1 MIRRPLRII
10 NKLGLHARAASK
22 LASVA
27 SQYKAEITLTR
38 DGQEVSGKSIMG
50 IMMLGAGRGTELE
63 LIADGSDEEA
73 AAEALAE
80 LVENR
85 FGEKE

>member
-22 LASVA
+22 LVSVA
-27 SQYKAEITLTR
+27 SQYEAEITLNR

-50 IMMLGAGRGTELE
+50 VMMLGASRGTELE
-63 LIADGSDEEA
+63 LVTDGPDEEEA
-73 AAEALAE
+73 ADALAE
-80 LVENR
+80 LVEDR
-85 FGEKE
+85 FGEGE

>member
-22 LASVA
+22 FVDLASR
-27 SQYKAEITLTR
+27 YEAEVTLGKS
-38 DGQEVSGKSIMG
+38 GQEVSGKSIMG
-50 IMMLGAGRGTELE
+50 VMMLGAGRGTELE
-63 LIADGSDEEA
+63 LAVEGPDEEE
-73 AAEALAE
+73 AAEALSA

-85 FGEKE
+85 FGEEV